1 MNKLMTIAEAI
12 KYIDEQNELYVQSLK
27 DRIEQD
33 NRERALI
40 VECVKKG
47 DLNALK
53 SYFNV

>member
-1 MNKLMTIAEAI
+1 MDN
-12 KYIDEQNELYVQSLK
+12 EQNELYVQSLK

-40 VECVKKG
+40 AECVKKS

>member
-1 MNKLMTIAEAI
+1 MDN
-12 KYIDEQNELYVQSLK
+12 EQNELYAQSLK

-40 VECVKKG
+40 AECVEKG

-53 SYFNV
+53 SYFNI